1 MNVPPVLGQNRVR
14 TGSVQGQ
21 NRSEQVRTGQNLGFR
36 TNQAKE
42 VQVERHRDQGGAT
55 ETGERTSTGTPE
67 NSGNTGEQEVDSDQ
81 SIKLQNKT
89 GSN

>member
-1 MNVPPVLGQNRVR
+1 MSRSVNVPPVL
-14 TGSVQGQ
+14 GQ

-36 TNQAKE
+36 TNQANE
-42 VQVERHRDQGGAT
+42 VQVERHREQR
-55 ETGERTSTGTPE
+55 GERTSTGTPE

>member
-1 MNVPPVLGQNRVR
+1 MFHQYWVR
-14 TGSVQGQ
+14 TGSEQGQ
-21 NRSEQVRTGQNLGFR
+21 YRVRTGQNPGFR
-36 TNQAKE
+36 TNQANE
-42 VQVERHRDQGGAT
+42 VQVERHREQRGAT

>member
-1 MNVPPVLGQNRVR
+1 MSRSVNVPPVL
-14 TGSVQGQ
+14 GQ
-21 NRSEQVRTGQNLGFR
+21 NRSEQVRTGQNPGFR
-36 TNQAKE
+36 TNQANE
-42 VQVERHRDQGGAT
+42 VQVERHREQR
-55 ETGERTSTGTPE
+55 GERTSTGTPE

>member
-1 MNVPPVLGQNRVR
+1 MSRSVNVPPVL
-14 TGSVQGQ
+14 GQ
-21 NRSEQVRTGQNLGFR
+21 NRSEQVRTGQNPGFR
-36 TNQAKE
+36 TNQANE
-42 VQVERHRDQGGAT
+42 VQVERHREQRGAT

>member
-1 MNVPPVLGQNRVR
+1 MSRSVNVPPVL
-14 TGSVQGQ
+14 GQ

-36 TNQAKE
+36 TNQANE

>member
-1 MNVPPVLGQNRVR
+1 MFHQYWVR
-14 TGSVQGQ
+14 TG
-21 NRSEQVRTGQNLGFR
+21 SEQVRTGQNPGFR
-36 TNQAKE
+36 TNQANE

>member
-1 MNVPPVLGQNRVR
+1 M
-14 TGSVQGQ
+14 
-21 NRSEQVRTGQNLGFR
+21 
-36 TNQAKE
+36 
-42 VQVERHRDQGGAT
+42 ERHRDQGGAD

-89 GSN
+89 GSKKQHTFGTV

>member
-1 MNVPPVLGQNRVR
+1 MFHQYWVS
-14 TGSVQGQ
+14 TGSEQGQ
-21 NRSEQVRTGQNLGFR
+21 YRVRTGQNPGFR
-36 TNQAKE
+36 TNQANE
-42 VQVERHRDQGGAT
+42 VQVERHRDQG
-55 ETGERTSTGTPE
+55 GERTSTGTPE